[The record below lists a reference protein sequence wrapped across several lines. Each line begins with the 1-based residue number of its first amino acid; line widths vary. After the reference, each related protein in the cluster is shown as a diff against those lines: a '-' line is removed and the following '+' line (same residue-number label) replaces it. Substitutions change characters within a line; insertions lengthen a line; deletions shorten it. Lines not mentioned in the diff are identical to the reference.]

1 VSGPLE
7 LRLILARHA
16 TNLQHGGTGCA
27 RERVQGQL
35 LGADSGVVDI
45 VRLSRVRR
53 QFRSGRARRM
63 REGAALSVREL
74 ASRIE
79 VDPST
84 LSRWERGA
92 TTPSPEGALA
102 WAAAME
108 ELGLRP

>member
-1 VSGPLE
+1 MSGPLE
-7 LRLILARHA
+7 LRLILARRA
-16 TNLQHGGTGCA
+16 TNMQHGGTGRAA
-27 RERVQGQL
+27 RGVQRQL
-35 LGADSGVVDI
+35 RGADSGVVDI

>member
-1 VSGPLE
+1 
-7 LRLILARHA
+7 
-16 TNLQHGGTGCA
+16 
-27 RERVQGQL
+27 
-35 LGADSGVVDI
+35 
-45 VRLSRVRR
+45 
-53 QFRSGRARRM
+53 M

-92 TTPSPEGALA
+92 TTPSPDGALA
-102 WAAAME
+102 WAAVME

>member
-1 VSGPLE
+1 MGASTVPQ
-7 LRLILARHA
+7 A
-16 TNLQHGGTGCA
+16 
-27 RERVQGQL
+27 VQGQL
-35 LGADSGVVDI
+35 RGADSDVVDI
-45 VRLSRVRR
+45 VRVSRVRR

-92 TTPSPEGALA
+92 TAPSPQGALA
-102 WAAAME
+102 WAEAME

>member
-1 VSGPLE
+1 MSGPLE
-7 LRLILARHA
+7 LRLILARRA
-16 TNLQHGGTGCA
+16 TNMQHVGTDPAPGG
-27 RERVQGQL
+27 VQGQL
-35 LGADSGVVDI
+35 RGADSDVVDI

-74 ASRIE
+74 ASRIG

>member
-1 VSGPLE
+1 
-7 LRLILARHA
+7 
-16 TNLQHGGTGCA
+16 
-27 RERVQGQL
+27 
-35 LGADSGVVDI
+35 VVDI